1 MKQSAGINYNIEL
14 LANVL
19 SQGYSKKNGTQGTE
33 VVFVASS
40 WIASSYMAIIGDVRS
55 MQLRILK

>member
-1 MKQSAGINYNIEL
+1 MKQSAGISYNIEL

-19 SQGYSKKNGTQGTE
+19 SQGYSKKNGTKGTE

-40 WIASSYMAIIGDVRS
+40 INCIISHGNNR
-55 MQLRILK
+55 RCKTNAT

>member
-40 WIASSYMAIIGDVRS
+40 WIASSYMAIIGE
-55 MQLRILK
+55 